1 MLNTTLN
8 TNFIKEGFLMN
19 RDTYS
24 DLITVDELCDM
35 LASGKNTAYN
45 LLNTKKIK
53 AFRIGR
59 TWKIARQSVIDYIY
73 QSSCS
78 D

>member
-1 MLNTTLN
+1 M
-8 TNFIKEGFLMN
+8 I
-19 RDTYS
+19 RDAYS

-35 LASGKNTAYN
+35 LAIGKNTAYN
-45 LLNTKKIK
+45 LLNAKKIK

-59 TWKIARQSVIDYIY
+59 TWKIARQAVIDYIY
-73 QSSCS
+73 HGSCS

>member
-35 LASGKNTAYN
+35 LAIGKNTAY
-45 LLNTKKIK
+45 KIRK
-53 AFRIGR
+53 AFL
-59 TWKIARQSVIDYIY
+59 QPE
-73 QSSCS
+73 
-78 D
+78 

>member
-1 MLNTTLN
+1 
-8 TNFIKEGFLMN
+8 MN

-35 LASGKNTAYN
+35 LAIGKNTAYN

-59 TWKIARQSVIDYIY
+59 TWKIGRQAVIDYIY

>member
-1 MLNTTLN
+1 
-8 TNFIKEGFLMN
+8 MN

-35 LASGKNTAYN
+35 LAIGKNTAYN
-45 LLNTKKIK
+45 LLNTQKIK

-59 TWKIARQSVIDYIY
+59 TWKI
-73 QSSCS
+73 SSGLVASCV
-78 D
+78 

>member
-1 MLNTTLN
+1 
-8 TNFIKEGFLMN
+8 MN

-35 LASGKNTAYN
+35 LAIGKNTAYN
-45 LLNTKKIK
+45 LLNAQKIK

-59 TWKIARQSVIDYIY
+59 TWKIARQAVIDYIY
-73 QSSCS
+73 HGSCS

>member
-1 MLNTTLN
+1 
-8 TNFIKEGFLMN
+8 MN

-35 LASGKNTAYN
+35 LAIGKNTAYN
-45 LLNTKKIK
+45 LLITKKIK

-59 TWKIARQSVIDYIY
+59 TWKIAKQAVIDYIY

>member
-1 MLNTTLN
+1 
-8 TNFIKEGFLMN
+8 MN

-35 LASGKNTAYN
+35 LVIGKNTAYN
-45 LLNTKKIK
+45 LLNTQKIK

-59 TWKIARQSVIDYIY
+59 TWKIARQAVIDYIY
-73 QSSCS
+73 HGSCS

>member
-1 MLNTTLN
+1 
-8 TNFIKEGFLMN
+8 MN

-35 LASGKNTAYN
+35 LAIGKNTAYN
-45 LLNTKKIK
+45 LLNTQKIK

-59 TWKIARQSVIDYIY
+59 TWKIARQAVIDYIY
-73 QSSCS
+73 HGSYS

>member
-1 MLNTTLN
+1 
-8 TNFIKEGFLMN
+8 MN

-24 DLITVDELCDM
+24 DLITVDELCNM
-35 LASGKNTAYN
+35 LAIGKNTAYN
-45 LLNTKKIK
+45 MLNTKKIK

-59 TWKIARQSVIDYIY
+59 TWKIARQDVIDYIY